1 MCTGPAARD
10 GAVTLLVR
18 ATTDLSHRDG
28 VDAQAALL
36 QSLSTLLVWQPALY
50 LTTLCALS
58 RLLPRPQALLSIDAT
73 RDEFTAKEGAHLLL
87 AEVLARHK
95 DAAPVVSRACRVAA
109 AAASR
114 CEDGKVALVKAGA
127 AAALLDALRA
137 HGDDAGVSAH
147 ACTALAA
154 LATPDDRRIAASSA
168 FTHGRH
174 LHSMD
179 AHVAILAALQRHAD
193 SPRAVAAACHAVRA
207 VAVNDEACEAMAA
220 AGIVETGVQLLTRE
234 LLSGTAPTVV
244 LRPALLML
252 RQLAGSDVVK
262 LRYVSAGGL
271 PPLLGILSASCAL
284 SAAATCEQALALCT
298 ALSLRQPDIVAA
310 AAAAGAVDAVL
321 DAMAAHPKSAGI
333 QRAAAMFV
341 RNCAARNPDV
351 RPALLE
357 RGADAL
363 LRAAKKAHP
372 GACADVGSAALRDL
386 GAENYNEGWTPTTV
400 YMGASGELYTYD
412 ELGGDDEDDG
422 GMAAIKEE
430 D

>member
-1 MCTGPAARD
+1 MPAQALLASDAARD
-10 GAVTLLVR
+10 EFAAKQGAQLLV
-18 ATTDLSHRDG
+18 SN
-28 VDAQAALL
+28 
-36 QSLSTLLVWQPALY
+36 
-50 LTTLCALS
+50 
-58 RLLPRPQALLSIDAT
+58 
-73 RDEFTAKEGAHLLL
+73 
-87 AEVLARHK
+87 VLARHK
-95 DAAPVVSRACRVAA
+95 ETAAKVSRACRVIA

-127 AAALLDALRA
+127 AAALLDALRT
-137 HGDDAGVSAH
+137 HGDNAGVSAH

-154 LATPDDRRIAASSA
+154 LATPDDRRVSASAA
-168 FTHGRH
+168 FTNGRH
-174 LHSMD
+174 LYSLE
-179 AHVAILAALQRHAD
+179 AHVVILAALQRHAD
-193 SPRAVAAACHAVRA
+193 SPCTVAAACHAVRA
-207 VAVNDEACEAMAA
+207 VAVNDEACESMAA
-220 AGIVETGVQLLTRE
+220 AGVVETGVQLLTRE

-262 LRYVSAGGL
+262 LRFVSAGGL
-271 PPLLGILSASCAL
+271 PPLLGLLSASCAP
-284 SAAATCEQALALCT
+284 SAAATSEQALALCA

-321 DAMAAHPKSAGI
+321 EAMAAHPKSAGI

-341 RNCAARNPDV
+341 RNCAARNPEV

-363 LRAAKKAHP
+363 LRAAKRAHP
-372 GACADVGSAALRDL
+372 AACADVGSAALRDL

-412 ELGGDDEDDG
+412 DLGDDDDEDASL
-422 GMAAIKEE
+422 AAIKEE
-430 D
+430 N